1 MVYTLGHDVIG
12 QWSNAAI
19 QPFQANP
26 ADPES
31 SGYQY
36 VPSGLVS
43 YITDGHGSTRAL
55 LYVTY
60 YDWQTIGTLLQRFTY
75 DAYGNALGFEPL
87 FAGTTHLYS
96 GEQYDAHIQRQFLR
110 ARWYD
115 PTTGRFQSLDPFAG
129 RSTDPQSYHKYLY
142 THADP
147 INGIDPTG
155 WSLAALV
162 GGVIV
167 VCHVEMS
174 Q

>member
-1 MVYTLGHDVIG
+1 M
-12 QWSNAAI
+12 I

-26 ADPES
+26 SDPET

-60 YDWQTIGTLLQRFTY
+60 YDWQTIGTLLQRYTY
-75 DAYGNALGFEPL
+75 DAYGNALGFDPL

-115 PTTGRFQSLDPFAG
+115 RV
-129 RSTDPQSYHKYLY
+129 RSAADRCRIVAESPRSRYL
-142 THADP
+142 T
-147 INGIDPTG
+147 
-155 WSLAALV
+155 
-162 GGVIV
+162 GGVV
-167 VCHVEMS
+167 RSVAS
-174 Q
+174 